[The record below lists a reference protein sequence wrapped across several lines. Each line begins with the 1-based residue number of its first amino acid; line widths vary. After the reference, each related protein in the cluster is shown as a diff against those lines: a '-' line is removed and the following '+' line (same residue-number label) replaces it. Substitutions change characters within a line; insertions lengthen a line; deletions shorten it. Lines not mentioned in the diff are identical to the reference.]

1 MEEIIYQRYTVWKG
15 ILKTESDTVE
25 YWDTVNKTRLF
36 KKFQKGQMTIEE
48 IARKNH
54 EDGLLYEVTIL
65 EEDTPA
71 VFLQINHKNE
81 FIGVNFM
88 DEVGRAYLTYHF
100 SEIEAKKKLFLNEV
114 WYSYYTPG
122 DKSFDNEEYRINFI
136 FAREGNAAYR
146 KYDEI
151 NKKTM
156 DYETKEPLDISGLY
170 EDYPE
175 FGYYDG
181 LIRKERNM
189 KFLEDVCS
197 IKL

>member
-71 VFLQINHKNE
+71 VF
-81 FIGVNFM
+81 F
-88 DEVGRAYLTYHF
+88 
-100 SEIEAKKKLFLNEV
+100 
-114 WYSYYTPG
+114 
-122 DKSFDNEEYRINFI
+122 YRLII
-136 FAREGNAAYR
+136 
-146 KYDEI
+146 
-151 NKKTM
+151 KTN
-156 DYETKEPLDISGLY
+156 S
-170 EDYPE
+170 
-175 FGYYDG
+175 
-181 LIRKERNM
+181 
-189 KFLEDVCS
+189 
-197 IKL
+197 